1 MKKIIYSFVGA
12 LFFALSVNAQEIT
25 VKLIDNKWDGGE
37 NAQGFTEITP
47 NKSILKGDKVSVSFE
62 GTTAGSDTQLGVLIV
77 ETAEDD
83 FGEAQWE
90 NLTGWSNQATVSG
103 GKVSGS
109 LSFTAANDVKK
120 PVICFFLSGDDF
132 ATYVD
137 VELNITVTC
146 TAETPKAPEPGDILE
161 LDLNEISNIW
171 DDCGTYEYD
180 KETHTITECAW
191 SAAGGWAFWT
201 WSLTAGNTY
210 LSASDF
216 ASFTIEFEPVD
227 FQVQV
232 VVQTDDG
239 TDNGE
244 NHQSVAD
251 AGATSATLLF
261 DDEEFVGGIVPDIRG
276 MWVQLGEAG
285 SLKITKAYF
294 TYKGEETAISSVKSD
309 VQVENGVVYSEGQ
322 ISVFDVAGKK
332 VTEATKS
339 FNMNVLQPGAYF
351 IQTQEGSI
359 KYWKK

>member
-90 NLTGWSNQATVSG
+90 NLTGWSNQAAVSG

-239 TDNGE
+239 TEKGE

-261 DDEEFVGGIVPDIRG
+261 DDE
-276 MWVQLGEAG
+276 
-285 SLKITKAYF
+285 KA
-294 TYKGEETAISSVKSD
+294 
-309 VQVENGVVYSEGQ
+309 N
-322 ISVFDVAGKK
+322 
-332 VTEATKS
+332 
-339 FNMNVLQPGAYF
+339 
-351 IQTQEGSI
+351 
-359 KYWKK
+359 